1 MVNREWKD
9 AENGTFYF
17 FRTDNGQIVGQAY
30 NMAHTKIFGAK
41 IPVSASEEN
50 ILGHYINV
58 DFAKKAVENYWDIQE
73 RTLLENK

>member
-1 MVNREWKD
+1 MVNFEWKD

-17 FRTDNGQIVGQAY
+17 FRQTDGMIVGQVY

-41 IPVSASEEN
+41 IPVNASEEN
-50 ILGHYINV
+50 ILGHYINA

-73 RTLLENK
+73 RTLLEN